1 MAFESLTD
9 KLQNVFKKLRSK
21 GRLTEEDVKLALKEV
36 KMALLEADVNF
47 KVVKQF
53 TKSVQ
58 EQAIGQD
65 VMSGLNPGQMV
76 IKIVNDELVKLMGS
90 ETTDLPLRPGNEIT
104 VFMMAGL
111 QGAGKTTTV
120 AKLAG
125 KLKSKGKKPLLV
137 ACDVYRPAAITQ
149 LQVNGEKQGVEVFS
163 MGDKQKPV
171 DIAKAA
177 IEHAKANQQNV
188 VLIDTAGRLHVDE
201 DMMQELAD
209 IKANVNVDCTL
220 LTVDAMTGQDAVNVA
235 KEFNEKIGI
244 DGIIVTKLDGDTR
257 GGAALSIKAITGKPI
272 LYIGMGEKL
281 SDLEQFH
288 PDRMASRI
296 LGMGD
301 VLSLIEKA
309 EQSIDQDKAKE
320 MEQRLK
326 KAQFT
331 FDDYLEYMGQI
342 KNMGGLSSLLSM
354 MPGVGGKI
362 TDDML
367 PDEKQLGKIEAI
379 IYSMTKEERSNPDVI
394 NPSRKQR
401 IAKGAGVDISQV
413 NKLVKQF
420 EQARKM
426 IATIVTDFEAGMVL
440 EGDVVSIK
448 EFGAFIEFAPGKEGM
463 VHISKIAKQRIDHVE
478 DVLSIGDHVKVV
490 CLGKDKMGRLSFSI
504 KDVAE

>member
-1 MAFESLTD
+1 MGLAFESLSD
-9 KLQNVFKKLRSK
+9 KLQNIFKNLRGK
-21 GRLTEEDVKLALKEV
+21 GRLTEEDVKAALKEV
-36 KMALLEADVNF
+36 KIALLAADVNF
-47 KVVKQF
+47 KVVKDF
-53 TKSVQ
+53 VKKVN
-58 EQAIGQD
+58 ERAVGQD
-65 VMSGLNPGQMV
+65 VMNSLTPGQMV
-76 IKIVNDELVKLMGS
+76 IKIVNEELTNLMGS
-90 ETTDLPLRPGNEIT
+90 ETTELKILPDNQIT
-104 VFMMAGL
+104 VIMMMGL
-111 QGAGKTTTV
+111 QGAGKTTTT
-120 AKLAG
+120 AKIAG
-125 KLKSKGKKPLLV
+125 KLKAKGKRPLLV
-137 ACDVYRPAAITQ
+137 ACDVYRPAAIEQ
-149 LQVNGEKQGVEVFS
+149 LKINGEKQQVPVFS
-163 MGDKQKPV
+163 MGDKQKPLN
-171 DIAKAA
+171 IAKAA
-177 IEHAKANQQNV
+177 IEHAKKNNNNV
-188 VLIDTAGRLHVDE
+188 VILDTAGRLHVDE
-201 DMMQELAD
+201 DMMNELVEIRD
-209 IKANVNVDCTL
+209 NIE
-220 LTVDAMTGQDAVNVA
+220 LTQTVLVVDAMTGQDAVNVA

-362 TDDML
+362 NDDML

-426 IATIVTDFEAGMVL
+426 MKSMPGLMGGKGKKKRGGFKMP
-440 EGDVVSIK
+440 
-448 EFGAFIEFAPGKEGM
+448 FGF
-463 VHISKIAKQRIDHVE
+463 
-478 DVLSIGDHVKVV
+478 
-490 CLGKDKMGRLSFSI
+490 
-504 KDVAE
+504 